1 MFVAS
6 DGRRCGASGLSRAIG
21 RQQAPWAQEARQQVE
36 QVRDDRVLPGT
47 RVLAVVLV
55 PILVAA
61 FVILYGFPADT
72 GRLFAW
78 TISPQLTPM
87 VLASAY
93 LGGAWFFVRVAGER
107 RWAAVGAGF
116 MAVCLFATLLGIA
129 TVLHWDRFNHGH
141 LAFWLWATLYFAA
154 PLLVLGAWVANAR
167 VAAPPRP
174 DEPRITPGA
183 RAVIATGGGLALVQG
198 LVLFAF
204 PSLMIP
210 LWPWQLTPLT
220 CRVVGAIFCLGSA
233 GLVVIRDARWERLRL
248 LAEVA
253 IVMLTLMLVGGL
265 RARGDLHTDR
275 LLTWLLGV
283 GLVGALIGSV
293 VLWWTMRGPRTRPL
307 TSDG

>member
-1 MFVAS
+1 M
-6 DGRRCGASGLSRAIG
+6 
-21 RQQAPWAQEARQQVE
+21 AQVQ
-36 QVRDDRVLPGT
+36 DDRVLPAT
-47 RVLAVVLV
+47 RALSVVLV

-78 TISPQLTPM
+78 AISPQLTPM

-93 LGGAWFFVRVAGER
+93 LGGAWFFARVVRER

-116 MAVCLFATLLGIA
+116 LAVCLFATLLGIA
-129 TVLHWDRFNHGH
+129 TVVHWDRFNHGH
-141 LAFWLWATLYFAA
+141 VAFWLWATLYFVA
-154 PLLVLGAWVANAR
+154 PVLVLAAWLANSR
-167 VAAPPRP
+167 VAAPARP
-174 DEPRITPGA
+174 DERRIGPVA

-198 LVLFAF
+198 LVMFAA

-233 GLVVIRDARWERLRL
+233 GLVVVGDPRWERLRL
-248 LAEVA
+248 LVEVA
-253 IVMLTLMLVGGL
+253 VVMLSLMLVAGF

-275 LLTWLLGV
+275 LLTWLLAV
-283 GLVGALIGSV
+283 GFVGTLVGAAR
-293 VLWWTMRGPRTRPL
+293 LWWTMRRPAVAEVRT
-307 TSDG
+307 GGG

>member
-1 MFVAS
+1 M
-6 DGRRCGASGLSRAIG
+6 
-21 RQQAPWAQEARQQVE
+21 
-36 QVRDDRVLPGT
+36 RDDRVLPAT

-78 TISPQLTPM
+78 TISPRLTPM

-93 LGGAWFFVRVAGER
+93 LGGAWFFVRVARER

-116 MAVCLFATLLGIA
+116 LAVCLFATLLGIA

-141 LAFWLWATLYFAA
+141 VAFWLWATLYFVA
-154 PLLVLGAWVANAR
+154 PVLVLGAWLANSR

-174 DEPRITPGA
+174 SERRIGPVA
-183 RAVIATGGGLALVQG
+183 RVVIATGGGLALVQG
-198 LVLFAF
+198 LVLFAS

-233 GLVVIRDARWERLRL
+233 GLVVIGDPRWERLRL
-248 LAEVA
+248 LVEVA
-253 IVMLTLMLVGGL
+253 AVMLTLMLVGGL

-275 LLTWLLGV
+275 LLTWLLVV
-283 GLVGALIGSV
+283 GFVGALLGSLY
-293 VLWWTMRGPRTRPL
+293 LWWSMRRPVGAPV
-307 TSDG
+307 TTGGG